1 MRLRHVHRVGAA
13 AMLAVTLGISTHTTA
28 QIPPWEIRTD
38 PQTLTDC
45 AVINAENV
53 ELIVLED
60 TGELVI
66 VSEDGLDV
74 VDTVILDTQVDA
86 IGNVFF
92 LDAQVGQIA
101 FAEDATGRTTMWWL
115 DTLSDRVYQY
125 DTVLELP
132 ILGNLAP
139 FDVVGLDCDPCPV
152 WDFPEDCGVLID
164 DGHTDGGGINTSVPA
179 VTINFC
185 GTNTAL
191 SMMLTLA
198 GLVGTGLVRRPRK
211 PLT

>member
-1 MRLRHVHRVGAA
+1 MRLRHAHQMGAVA
-13 AMLAVTLGISTHTTA
+13 LLAVTLGITTIAEA
-28 QIPPWEIRTD
+28 QVLPWEIRTD
-38 PQTLTDC
+38 PQTLIDC
-45 AVINAENV
+45 GIINAENV
-53 ELIVLED
+53 ELVVLEN

-74 VDTVILDTQVDA
+74 VDTVIPGTEVDV

-92 LDAQVGQIA
+92 FDAQVGQIA
-101 FAEDATGRTTMWWL
+101 FAEDATGLTTMWWL

-125 DTVLELP
+125 DTALELP
-132 ILGNLAP
+132 ILGNLTP
-139 FDVVGLDCDPCPV
+139 FDIVGLDCDPCPV

-164 DGHTDGGGINTSVPA
+164 DGHTDTGGLDTGVPV

-198 GLVGTGLVRRPRK
+198 GLVGTSLVRRPRR
-211 PLT
+211 PLP